1 MIKEEIKTDRVMKPI
16 APYSQG
22 IRAGNLVFVSGHVG
36 TDAETGETPERTG
49 DQTRVALAN
58 IKRVLEV
65 AGASMENIVKV
76 TVFLVDIEDF
86 EEMNSVYK
94 TFFKGAFPAR
104 STVQVARLAGDQWKV
119 EIEAVAVLG

>member
-1 MIKEEIKTDRVMKPI
+1 MVWYNDKR
-16 APYSQG
+16 
-22 IRAGNLVFVSGHVG
+22 GNLVFVSGHGG

-49 DQTRVALAN
+49 DQTKVALAN

-65 AGASMENIVKV
+65 AGASMENIVKI
-76 TVFLVDIEDF
+76 TVFLVDMEDF

-104 STVQVARLAGDQWKV
+104 STFQVARFTGDQWKV
-119 EIEAVAVLG
+119 ETAVLG